1 MKQNQTINEV
11 IILRSIA
18 CLSIVFL
25 HSIGFALSGNH
36 IGAWTRGFFDSIQVL
51 LYYGTP
57 MFIFISE
64 LLIAYSYRNKALPK
78 NFLRKR
84 FKLIFL
90 PFLCMALFYTIP
102 HANTLENGVT
112 KFLLNA
118 IIGDFHG
125 YFVLIIFQFYL
136 IHMLFHEHLKR
147 WNPKIVVTVA
157 LLINV
162 SYLAIFNFTAP
173 LNIPAG
179 EYIWNRFYWV
189 PFFGWVFYF
198 ILGYYCGYYFDTF
211 VRRLIQYKWLVLFGP
226 VISSFLL
233 LMIYHSEII
242 SVHSSKRLDL
252 LLHTPVMC
260 FFLFYVAQHVRKIPT
275 LLHMVNQYSFGIY
288 LLHMFFLSL
297 IDFVY
302 PKFPIFSGFFYI
314 LFLFVF
320 STVGSIVMIHYL
332 NKWKYGKYIIGRIN
346 TRAATSLA
354 TNNKG
359 LNSEKTYNYS

>member
-11 IILRSIA
+11 IIVRSIA

-36 IGAWTRGFFDSIQVL
+36 IGAWTRGFFDSIHVL

-112 KFLLNA
+112 KFLLNT

-162 SYLAIFNFTAP
+162 SYLAIFNFTEP

-198 ILGYYCGYYFDTF
+198 ILGYYCGYYFENF
-211 VRRLIQYKWLVLFGP
+211 IKRLHEFKWLVLISP
-226 VISSFLL
+226 LISSFLL
-233 LMIYHSEII
+233 LMFYHSDFINI
-242 SVHSSKRLDL
+242 HSSKRIDL
-252 LLHTPVMC
+252 LLHTTVMC
-260 FFLFYVAQHVRKIPT
+260 FFLFYIAQKVRKIPGF
-275 LLHMVNQYSFGIY
+275 LLTVNEYSFGIY

-297 IDFVY
+297 VDFVY
-302 PKFPIFSGFFYI
+302 PNYLVFPIGYYI

-320 STVGSIVMIHYL
+320 STISSIITIYYM
-332 NKWKYGKYIIGRIN
+332 NKWEHGKYIFGKVNKRTESNPLTTKNKEQIN
-346 TRAATSLA
+346 
-354 TNNKG
+354 
-359 LNSEKTYNYS
+359 EKTYNF